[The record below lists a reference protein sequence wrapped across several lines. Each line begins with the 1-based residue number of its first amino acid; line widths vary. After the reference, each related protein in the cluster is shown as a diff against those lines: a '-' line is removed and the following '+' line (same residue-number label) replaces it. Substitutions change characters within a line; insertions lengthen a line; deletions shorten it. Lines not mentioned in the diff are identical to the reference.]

1 MAVGGWQ
8 LGASDLRRRA
18 AFASL
23 PPMRNFLA
31 LASFVTVL
39 VLSGCD
45 EYRETMMVVPDRQGH
60 AASAEGAQSKPG
72 ISNTAVAHK
81 GEMYITLGAQDTL
94 SSVAKAY
101 GVTLEWLIK
110 RNRLTNPPKAG
121 DNLIVPQGK

>member
-1 MAVGGWQ
+1 
-8 LGASDLRRRA
+8 
-18 AFASL
+18 
-23 PPMRNFLA
+23 MRNFLA

-45 EYRETMMVVPDRQGH
+45 EYRQTMMVTPDRQGH
-60 AASAEGAQSKPG
+60 AASADGTQPKSG
-72 ISNTAVAHK
+72 LSNSLSASK

-110 RNRLTNPPKAG
+110 RNRLTAPVKAG
-121 DNLIVPQGK
+121 DNIIVPQGK